1 MYAINHA
8 ATALILKRRFPG
20 AALWPLLFA
29 VQLVELLWVVFNYTG
44 VEHVAYTRDAVHLD
58 FLPYS
63 HSLATGAGLGLLA
76 WLLLRGGGNRAP
88 LAAAVGL
95 GIVSHVLLDVVMHEP
110 DIALWPAAGAPRV
123 GLGLYD
129 WPLAA
134 LAVETLY
141 GVFCWWYFR
150 GSGALLAVIVAI
162 NLLDLAFMLPHPG
175 EGLVFARHP
184 TLLPTIILAQIVV
197 TWLLVAWQGSGGHPP
212 RWLPTKSVGREVR

>member
-110 DIALWPAAGAPRV
+110 DIALWPAANAPRI
-123 GLGLYD
+123 GLGL
-129 WPLAA
+129 
-134 LAVETLY
+134 
-141 GVFCWWYFR
+141 
-150 GSGALLAVIVAI
+150 
-162 NLLDLAFMLPHPG
+162 
-175 EGLVFARHP
+175 ARHP
-184 TLLPTIILAQIVV
+184 APLPTIILAQIVV
-197 TWLLVAWQGSGGHPP
+197 TWLLVAWLAGERRSRTPAAAAAA
-212 RWLPTKSVGREVR
+212 

>member
-8 ATALILKRRFPG
+8 ATALVLKRRFPD
-20 AALWPLLFA
+20 AALWPVLVA

-63 HSLATGAGLGLLA
+63 HSLVTGVGLGLVA
-76 WLLLRGGGNRAP
+76 WLLLRGRGNGAS

-95 GIVSHVLLDVVMHEP
+95 GIVSHVLLDVIMHEP
-110 DIALWPAAGAPRV
+110 DIAVWPAGGAPRI

-129 WPLAA
+129 WPYAA
-134 LAVETLY
+134 LVVEMLY
-141 GVFCWWYFR
+141 GIFCWWYFR
-150 GSGALLAVIVAI
+150 GRAALLVVIVAI

-175 EGLVFARHP
+175 EGLMFARHP
-184 TLLPTIILAQIVV
+184 AMLPTIILVQIVV
-197 TWLLVAWQGSGGHPP
+197 TWLLVAW
-212 RWLPTKSVGREVR
+212 LAAGRRMSPAAAGD